1 MVHSADWPTGGA
13 RPGVS
18 GSPTPSVTPVELDA
32 MDRALE
38 LARRGPAHG
47 PNPRVGCV
55 LLSSAGAVLA
65 EGWHDGAGTPHAE
78 AAAVETARAQGID
91 LRGATAVV
99 TLEPCNHTGRT
110 PPCTELLL
118 ANGIARV
125 VHGLDDPNPEAAGG
139 ATRLREAGVDVVGS
153 VLADQAEVLL
163 RVWAHA
169 VRTGRPFVTLKLA
182 LTLDGRV
189 AATDGSSRWITSAR
203 SRWACALACA
213 EVIQRLEPSVA
224 ATRPSNVNASLSVT
238 NGRPVR
244 TACAHTRSSTSAWSA
259 STLPTTST
267 PASRSRVAP
276 PAASGFGSSRPCTT
290 LAIPFASN
298 SSVQGGVRPVW
309 LHGSSVTTAVAPLR
323 SMPCARAAATAAASA
338 CGVPAPWGR
347 PVCGPPTGQRQ
358 GTVHRVQLGRRHRGR
373 RRPGDLRARTTGRPV
388 CRVDHPSLPERSGS
402 GGMASQDAR
411 TQTGGCAGLRPGVL
425 RRHTPGA

>member
-65 EGWHDGAGTPHAE
+65 EDWHDGAGTPHAE
-78 AAAVETARAQGID
+78 ATAVAAARAQGID

-189 AATDGSSRWITSAR
+189 AATDGSSRWITSAQAR
-203 SRWACALACA
+203 AHAHRLRAGAVDEVHAYLAPALLGAG
-213 EVIQRLEPSVA
+213 PSAVGD
-224 ATRPSNVNASLSVT
+224 L
-238 NGRPVR
+238 GVR
-244 TACAHTRSSTSAWSA
+244 TLADAVR
-259 STLPTTST
+259 LTTVSVEQVG
-267 PASRSRVAP
+267 PDVLVVA
-276 PAASGFGSSRPCTT
+276 
-290 LAIPFASN
+290 
-298 SSVQGGVRPVW
+298 
-309 LHGSSVTTAVAPLR
+309 
-323 SMPCARAAATAAASA
+323 
-338 CGVPAPWGR
+338 VP
-347 PVCGPPTGQRQ
+347 
-358 GTVHRVQLGRRHRGR
+358 
-373 RRPGDLRARTTGRPV
+373 
-388 CRVDHPSLPERSGS
+388 
-402 GGMASQDAR
+402 
-411 TQTGGCAGLRPGVL
+411 
-425 RRHTPGA
+425 